1 MKRKILVGLILL
13 SIIASLFIVIGRYR
27 VEQTS
32 KRVEIVLDYP
42 AFEQLQRETKIPAK
56 DLLETL
62 KTAGVTSVA
71 IYEKNLAYYQKKNDL
86 VLISGQELAR
96 EYYLNGQLDSAFD
109 DLFQSKTD
117 HDNYFLLFSD
127 YEKFIQFEVIFDGIS
142 EIITRGTFQDDQRGI
157 YVLELENGDAQL
169 QNYLLG
175 FATEEVEL
183 IAAAG
188 LKVVPRFDNT
198 KTRLAILPEI
208 LADVQK
214 RATISQIIF
223 SGGTVI
229 GYPDRLADLAE
240 LLKKEGLIVGMIEP
254 FIGKQLGIKELAVF
268 MDLEIT
274 RVHSFQQKEMEK
286 YSLSKTT
293 DRYLRAVKERNIR
306 TLYYRPILN
315 AKDDLKPLELNQR
328 LLGDLQLKLEKSGY
342 TLGIAQPFLNQ
353 NTSPIWIVVISSGVL
368 AAGLLLL
375 RQFISLPNWLEFGLL
390 GLGVFMVFLLSFKGY
405 VLLTRDVLALLAAII
420 LPSLAI
426 INGYNQATSFQPK
439 SLQQQSIRH
448 GILLFL
454 QVLGMTMIGV
464 LLIIALLSDVRYLYQ
479 INQFRGIKF
488 SFLLPLLIVAAY
500 YIKDVLWGK
509 TPTTFKQ
516 RLKKIFSYL
525 QKPIRYSHLVLLI
538 LVGLVGVFYL
548 GRTGNYPIFP
558 VTSLEVQIRDLLEDF
573 LIFRPRFKEFAIGHP
588 FLILA
593 FYYLLKKEKHG
604 LALPFLIIGSIGPI
618 TVINTFT
625 HIHTP
630 LMVSL
635 LRVIS
640 ASILG
645 ILGGLVLIW
654 LYRLIARYW
663 LKLRSWIYE

>member
-1 MKRKILVGLILL
+1 MKRKILVGLILF

-42 AFEQLQRETKIPAK
+42 AFEQLQRQTKIPAK
-56 DLLETL
+56 DLLGIL

-86 VLISGQELAR
+86 VLISGHELAR

-127 YEKFIQFEVIFDGIS
+127 YEKFIQFEVIFAGVS
-142 EIITRGTFQDDQRGI
+142 EIINRGTFQDDQRGI
-157 YVLELENGDAQL
+157 YVLELENGDTQL

-188 LKVVPRFDNT
+188 LKVVPRIGNT

-240 LLKKEGLIVGMIEP
+240 LLKKEDLVVGMIEP

-286 YSLSKTT
+286 YSLAKTT

-328 LLGDLQLKLEKSGY
+328 LLDDLRLKLEKSGY
-342 TLGIAQPFLNQ
+342 TLGVAQPFFNQ
-353 NTSPIWIVVISSGVL
+353 STSPIWIVVICSGVL

-375 RQFISLPNWLEFGLL
+375 RQFISLPSWLEFGLL
-390 GLGVFMVFLLSFKGY
+390 GLGIFLVFLLSFKGY

-426 INGYNQATSFQPK
+426 INGYNQATSFQPT

-454 QVLGMTMIGV
+454 RALGMTMIGV

-516 RLKKIFSYL
+516 VLKKIFSYL
-525 QKPIRYSHLVLLI
+525 QNPIRYSHLVLLI
-538 LVGLVGVFYL
+538 FVGLVGVFYL

-593 FYYLLKKEKHG
+593 FYYLLKKKKHG
-604 LALPFLIIGSIGPI
+604 LALPFLIVGSIGPI

-663 LKLRSWIYE
+663 FKLRSWIYE

>member
-42 AFEQLQRETKIPAK
+42 AFEQLQRKTKIPAK
-56 DLLETL
+56 DLLGIL
-62 KTAGVTSVA
+62 RTAGVTSVA

-86 VLISGQELAR
+86 VLISGHELAR
-96 EYYLNGQLDSAFD
+96 EYYFNGQLDSAFD

-117 HDNYFLLFSD
+117 QDNYFLLFSD
-127 YEKFIQFEVIFDGIS
+127 YEKFIQFEVVFDGIS

-157 YVLELENGDAQL
+157 YVLELENGDTQL
-169 QNYLLG
+169 ENYLLG
-175 FATEEVEL
+175 FSTEEVEL

-188 LKVVPRFDNT
+188 LKVVPRIGNT

-240 LLKKEGLIVGMIEP
+240 LLNKEDLIVGMIEP

-293 DRYLRAVKERNIR
+293 DRYLRAVKERSIR

-328 LLGDLQLKLEKSGY
+328 LLADLQLKLEKSGY
-342 TLGIAQPFLNQ
+342 TLGVAQPFLNRS
-353 NTSPIWIVVISSGVL
+353 TSPIWIVVICSGVL

-375 RQFISLPNWLEFGLL
+375 RQFISLPSWLEFGLL
-390 GLGVFMVFLLSFKGY
+390 GLGIFMIFLLSFKGY

-426 INGYNQATSFQPK
+426 INGYNQATSFQPT
-439 SLQQQSIRH
+439 SLQQQSIRY

-454 QVLGMTMIGV
+454 RVLGMTMIGV

-516 RLKKIFSYL
+516 ILKKVFSYL

-548 GRTGNYPIFP
+548 GRTGNFPIFP

-604 LALPFLIIGSIGPI
+604 LALPFLIVGSIGPI
-618 TVINTFT
+618 TVLNTFT

-663 LKLRSWIYE
+663 FKLRSWIYE

>member
-56 DLLETL
+56 DLLGTL

-188 LKVVPRFDNT
+188 LKVVPRIGNT

-240 LLKKEGLIVGMIEP
+240 LLKKEDVSVGMIEP

-315 AKDDLKPLELNQR
+315 AKDDLNPLELNQR

-342 TLGIAQPFLNQ
+342 SLGIAQPFLNQ

-375 RQFISLPNWLEFGLL
+375 RQFISLPSWLEFGLL

-426 INGYNQATSFQPK
+426 INGYNQATSFQPT

-558 VTSLEVQIRDLLEDF
+558 VTSLEVQIRGLLEDF